1 MTTNRTLR
9 TATLLVAG
17 LVLLTGCGGFR
28 IWPENGFSM
37 PWKRESAAERQA
49 REDAERA
56 NTPDARTVALLLA
69 RADDALAAN
78 RLMDP
83 PNDNAIDRYV
93 QVLALDPGNMRAR
106 AGIAEISA
114 RYQRWAVGAAEN
126 GAMIEAERL
135 YGLAALV
142 DPNHADLAPT
152 RTAINR
158 AKAETEETVALSE
171 LELDIRSEALA
182 VELGAL
188 GTRAKTEGYFVI
200 INAPH
205 AEWNRWI
212 YHKVN
217 EAPPN
222 RRLRAPSEIG
232 GPPRIQLLS
241 YER

>member
-1 MTTNRTLR
+1 MNPTRLLR
-9 TATLLVAG
+9 TTTLLVASA
-17 LVLLTGCGGFR
+17 VLLTGCSSFR
-28 IWPENGFSM
+28 IWPENGISM
-37 PWKRESAAERQA
+37 PWKRESEAERIA

-56 NTPDARTVALLLA
+56 NTPEARTVALLLA

-106 AGIAEISA
+106 AGIADISA

-126 GAMIEAERL
+126 GAMMEAERL
-135 YGLAALV
+135 YALAAQV

-158 AKAETEETVALSE
+158 AKEETEEIVALSE
-171 LELDIRSEALA
+171 LELDARSEALA
-182 VELGAL
+182 AELDAL
-188 GTRAKTEGYFVI
+188 GTRAKTEGYFVVI
-200 INAPH
+200 SAPR

-212 YHKVN
+212 YHQMN
-217 EAPPN
+217 EAPPP
-222 RRLRAPSEIG
+222 RRLRARSEIG

>member
-1 MTTNRTLR
+1 
-9 TATLLVAG
+9 
-17 LVLLTGCGGFR
+17 
-28 IWPENGFSM
+28 M
-37 PWKRESAAERQA
+37 PWKRESE
-49 REDAERA
+49 AERA
-56 NTPDARTVALLLA
+56 NTPEARTVALLLA

-106 AGIAEISA
+106 AGIADISA

-126 GAMIEAERL
+126 GAMMEAERL
-135 YGLAALV
+135 YALAEQV

-158 AKAETEETVALSE
+158 AKEETEEIVALSE
-171 LELDIRSEALA
+171 LELEARSEALA
-182 VELGAL
+182 AELDAL
-188 GTRAKTEGYFVI
+188 DTRAKTEGYFVVI
-200 INAPH
+200 SAPR

-212 YHKVN
+212 YHQMN
-217 EAPPN
+217 EAPPLC
-222 RRLRAPSEIG
+222 RLRARSEIG